1 MKIVPDNDEDELAE
15 GCPCCGAITGE
26 MGRLG
31 SLVHFRCRD
40 CGSQWHTKSH
50 APSND
55 EETANENDK
64 IG

>member
-50 APSND
+50 ALLND
-55 EETANENDK
+55 EET
-64 IG
+64 